1 MCGAKG
7 RKSPGGARAALR
19 SAAARLI
26 SGAKGVLMLDAAPV
40 PMQRARGRAA
50 VTLGLSRGATRIE
63 RLHQSGSAK
72 AFLPNVH
79 GPMPEVVFLNTAG
92 GLTGGDR
99 FAYDGRIGPGAAATL
114 TTQTAERA
122 YRSAG
127 GAAEMTVDLVA
138 GAGATLHWLPQETI
152 LFDGAALD
160 RRTTV
165 TLHGDATL
173 LMVESLV
180 LGRAAM
186 GETVAALDLTDRRTI
201 TRDGAPLLI
210 EPLRLTAD
218 ILARRSPATLGGA
231 RALATVI
238 LAAPGAEDALG
249 PVRAALGEPGTE
261 AAASAWDGRLVVRAL
276 AGDGWPLRRLVA
288 RVLSTLRG
296 GALPRV
302 WQT

>member
-1 MCGAKG
+1 
-7 RKSPGGARAALR
+7 
-19 SAAARLI
+19 
-26 SGAKGVLMLDAAPV
+26 MLDAAPV
-40 PMQRARGRAA
+40 AMQRARGRAA

-79 GPMPEVVFLNTAG
+79 GPIPEVVFLNTAG

-99 FAYDGRIGPGAAATL
+99 FGYSARLGEGASATL

-122 YRSAG
+122 YRSAA
-127 GAAEMTVDLVA
+127 GAAEMTVELEA

-152 LFDGAALD
+152 LFEGAALD

-165 TLHGDATL
+165 ALHGDARL

-186 GETVAALDLTDRRTI
+186 GETVTALDLSDRRTI
-201 TRDGAPLLI
+201 TRDGVPVLI
-210 EPLRLTAD
+210 EPLRLTSGV
-218 ILARRSPATLGGA
+218 LARRSPATLGQA
-231 RALATVI
+231 RAMATVI
-238 LAAPGAEDALG
+238 LAAQGAEDALA
-249 PVRAALGEPGTE
+249 PVRAALSEPGTE

-276 AGDGWPLRRLVA
+276 ASDGWPLRRLVA
-288 RVLSTLRG
+288 RVLTLLRG

-302 WQT
+302 WQV

>member
-7 RKSPGGARAALR
+7 RKTPGGARAALR
-19 SAAARLI
+19 TAAARLI
-26 SGAKGVLMLDAAPV
+26 SGAKGDSMLDAAPV
-40 PMQRARGRAA
+40 RMQRARGRAA
-50 VTLGLSRGATRIE
+50 VELGLSRGATRIA

-92 GLTGGDR
+92 GLTGGDDLR
-99 FAYDGRIGPGAAATL
+99 YAARLGPGASATL

-122 YRSAG
+122 YRSVS
-127 GAAEMTVDLVA
+127 GAAAMTVDLEA

-165 TLHGDATL
+165 ALHGDAAL

-201 TRDGAPLLI
+201 TRDGLPVVI

-218 ILARRSPATLGGA
+218 VLARRSPATLGAA
-231 RALATVI
+231 RAMATVI

-249 PVRAALGEPGTE
+249 PVRAALTEPDTE

-276 AGDGWPLRRLVA
+276 AADGWPLRRLVA
-288 RVLSTLRG
+288 RVLTILRG
-296 GALPRV
+296 GPVPRV
-302 WQT
+302 WQA

>member
-1 MCGAKG
+1 
-7 RKSPGGARAALR
+7 
-19 SAAARLI
+19 
-26 SGAKGVLMLDAAPV
+26 MLDAAPV
-40 PMQRARGRAA
+40 VMQRARGRAA
-50 VTLGLSRGATRIE
+50 VSLGLARGATRIE

-99 FAYDGRIGPGAAATL
+99 LSYAATLGPGARATL

-122 YRSAG
+122 YRSVSGPAS
-127 GAAEMTVDLVA
+127 MTVDLEA
-138 GAGATLHWLPQETI
+138 GRGAVLHWLPQETI
-152 LFDGAALD
+152 LYDGAALD

-165 TLHGDATL
+165 ALAGDATC

-186 GETVAALDLTDRRTI
+186 GESLGALDFGDRRTI
-201 TRDGAPLLI
+201 LRDGAPLLI
-210 EPLRLTAD
+210 EPLRLTSD
-218 ILARRSPATLGGA
+218 ILARRSPATLGQA
-231 RALATVI
+231 RAMATVI
-238 LAAPGAEDALG
+238 LAAPGAEDALS

-276 AGDGWPLRRLVA
+276 ASDGWPLRRLVA
-288 RVLSTLRG
+288 RILTTLRG

-302 WQT
+302 WQV

>member
-1 MCGAKG
+1 
-7 RKSPGGARAALR
+7 
-19 SAAARLI
+19 
-26 SGAKGVLMLDAAPV
+26 MLDAAPPV
-40 PMQRARGRAA
+40 MQRARGRAA
-50 VTLGLSRGATRIE
+50 VTLAPSRGATRIE

-99 FAYDGRIGPGAAATL
+99 LTYEGHLAPGARATL

-122 YRSAG
+122 YRSAL
-127 GAAEMTVDLVA
+127 GAAEMVVDLSA

-165 TLHGDATL
+165 ALEGDARL

-201 TRDGAPLLI
+201 TRDGAPVLI

-218 ILARRSPATLGGA
+218 VLARRSPATLGAA
-231 RALATVI
+231 RAMATI
-238 LAAPGAEDALG
+238 IFAAQGAEAALA
-249 PVRAALGEPGTE
+249 PVRAALAEPGTE
-261 AAASAWDGRLVVRAL
+261 AAASAWDGRLVVRAM
-276 AGDGWPLRRLVA
+276 AVDGWPLRRLVA
-288 RVLSTLRG
+288 RILTILRG
-296 GALPRV
+296 GPVPRV
-302 WQT
+302 WQV

>member
-1 MCGAKG
+1 
-7 RKSPGGARAALR
+7 
-19 SAAARLI
+19 
-26 SGAKGVLMLDAAPV
+26 MLDAAPV
-40 PMQRARGRAA
+40 VMQRARGRAA
-50 VTLGLSRGATRIE
+50 VALGVARGATRLA

-79 GPMPEVVFLNTAG
+79 GPVPEVVFLNTAG
-92 GLTGGDR
+92 GLTGGDV
-99 FAYDGRIGPGAAATL
+99 FAYEARLGPGAAATL

-127 GAAEMTVDLVA
+127 GPARMTVDLEA
-138 GAGATLHWLPQETI
+138 ARGATLHWLPQETI

-165 TLHGDATL
+165 SLHGDARL

-186 GETVAALDLTDRRTI
+186 GETVAGLDLTDSRRI
-201 TRDGAPLLI
+201 SRDGAPFLI
-210 EPLRLTAD
+210 EPLRLTSD
-218 ILARRSPATLGGA
+218 VLARRSPATLGAA

-238 LAAPGAEDALG
+238 LAAPAAQDALG
-249 PVRAALGEPGTE
+249 PVRAALDEPGTE

-276 AGDGWPLRRLVA
+276 ATDGWPLRRLVA
-288 RVLSTLRG
+288 RVLTLLRG
-296 GALPRV
+296 GPLPRV

>member
-1 MCGAKG
+1 
-7 RKSPGGARAALR
+7 
-19 SAAARLI
+19 
-26 SGAKGVLMLDAAPV
+26 MLDIAPPV
-40 PMQRARGRAA
+40 MQRARGRAA
-50 VTLGLSRGATRIE
+50 VALGLSRGATRLE

-79 GPMPEVVFLNTAG
+79 GPIPEVVFLNTAG

-99 FAYDGRIGPGAAATL
+99 LRYEARLAPGAAATL

-122 YRSAG
+122 YRSPG
-127 GAAEMTVDLVA
+127 GAAEMTVELEA
-138 GAGATLHWLPQETI
+138 GRGATLHWLPQETI

-165 TLHGDATL
+165 ALSGDATL

-201 TRDGAPLLI
+201 TRDGAPLLL
-210 EPLRLTAD
+210 EPLRLTAG
-218 ILARRSPATLGGA
+218 ILARRSPATLGQA
-231 RALATVI
+231 RALATVV
-238 LAAPGAEDALG
+238 LAARGAEDALG
-249 PVRAALGEPGTE
+249 PVRAALDEPGCE

-276 AGDGWPLRRLVA
+276 AADGWPLRRLVA
-288 RVLSTLRG
+288 RVLATLRG

-302 WQT
+302 WQV